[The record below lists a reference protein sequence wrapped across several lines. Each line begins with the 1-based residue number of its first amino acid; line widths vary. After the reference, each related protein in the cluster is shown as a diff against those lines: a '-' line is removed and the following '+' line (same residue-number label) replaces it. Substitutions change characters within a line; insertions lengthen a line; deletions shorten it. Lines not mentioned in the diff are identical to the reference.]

1 MIQPFNQYKRW
12 LVDNS
17 VDNPERE
24 SRWKRWSPKILSVIQ
39 SLGIIYIIHCLELR
53 SKVTFLDPLPQNL
66 LRFWHTFQLL
76 VPEVNPLL
84 LRRLTTVDSQP
95 TESTAGKLL
104 RVKSRQSPTSTKSRT
119 INLHQWRFTN
129 TSRSVKQPFEIQQF
143 ANALNPLRDRCW

>member
-1 MIQPFNQYKRW
+1 MVQPFNQYIRW

-24 SRWKRWSPKILSVIQ
+24 SCEKRWSPKNFSVIQ
-39 SLGIIYIIHCLELR
+39 SLGIIYNIQCLELR

-84 LRRLTTVDSQP
+84 LRRLAAVEYQP

-119 INLHQWRFTN
+119 INLHEWRFTN
-129 TSRSVKQPFEIQQF
+129 TSRSIKQPFESQLF
-143 ANALNPLRDRCW
+143 PNALNPLRDRHW